1 VGATVEADP
10 DFIVS
15 DGDVGGHVDEVA
27 EDLARLGIVVAAHA
41 AGTGEEILNSSVVC
55 ANPLASMDWTASP
68 MQLSS
73 RVAARPP

>member
-41 AGTGEEILNSSVVC
+41 AGHQTIACMTVRDLPKRFSWWKSATAEKSQLTIGPVEI
-55 ANPLASMDWTASP
+55 
-68 MQLSS
+68 
-73 RVAARPP
+73 

>member
-15 DGDVGGHVDEVA
+15 DGDVGGHVDEIA

-41 AGTGEEILNSSVVC
+41 AGYQTIE
-55 ANPLASMDWTASP
+55 A
-68 MQLSS
+68 
-73 RVAARPP
+73 